1 MKDDLA
7 VTRAALEG
15 GGASQYVLI
24 LGVSGALLIGSVSPV
39 TGLLLAG
46 WAITSSLA
54 GAAAKGRSV
63 AAVITGDKL
72 HALSGDDFNI
82 YKAQLGKDAD
92 AELRRAVAKGL
103 PLTPDAR
110 RYIKFLDSQQRVTK
124 VTNGATAQPAQ
135 PAVAQP
141 PGEPP
146 IFPMEVAAVAQP
158 PGEPPIFPMEVAAR
172 SNLFVLGIGGA
183 GKGMLVSNLIRVAQS
198 DPRVKVFVIDP
209 KGEAGEAGYWETAD
223 RLVSADIQKL
233 DSVTDWLNSAL
244 DQYTDWLAEVESAN
258 GRGLLI
264 IDELFALGHHLKRA
278 KYNRVAD
285 LIVTIA
291 SLGGCKNRKI
301 WLITQTPYVGGVGL
315 NLSQA
320 SQIPWVAIAQRGQ
333 NLRAWKASHLPPLD
347 NLDQLTSASPVGRAI
362 SFGSQW
368 FPMPRLTNYSKID
381 RDGCGDSVW
390 DNIKC
395 EPLIQQWDAQI
406 AVEGIDGFTA
416 KLTPVVAQRVREIW
430 SKRGL

>member
-1 MKDDLA
+1 MTDDLA

-39 TGLLLAG
+39 TGLLLAS
-46 WAITSSLA
+46 WAITSSLV
-54 GAAAKGRSV
+54 GAVAKGRSV

-72 HALSGDDFNI
+72 HALTGDDFNN
-82 YKAQLGKDAD
+82 YKAQLGADAD

-110 RYIKFLDSQQRVTK
+110 RYLKFLDSQRQ
-124 VTNGATAQPAQ
+124 VTNMVTP
-135 PAVAQP
+135 VAQSQP
-141 PGEPP
+141 
-146 IFPMEVAAVAQP
+146 EVAAVAQP
-158 PGEPPIFPMEVAAR
+158 AVGQPQPQDEPPGFPMDLAAR
-172 SNLFVLGIGGA
+172 SNLFVLGVGGA
-183 GKGMLVSNLIRVAQS
+183 GKGMLVSNLIRVAQNDS
-198 DPRVKVFVIDP
+198 RVKVFVIDP
-209 KGEAGEAGYWETAD
+209 KGEPGESGYWETAD
-223 RLVSADIQKL
+223 RLVSADIQNL
-233 DSVTDWLNSAL
+233 DSVVDWLNSAL
-244 DQYTDWLAEVESAN
+244 DEYTDWLTEVEAAG
-258 GRGLLI
+258 GRGLLV

-301 WLITQTPYVGGVGL
+301 WLITQTPFVGGVGL

-333 NLRAWKASHLPPLD
+333 NLRAWKASHLPPVD
-347 NLDQLTSASPVGRAI
+347 NLDQLTAASPVGRAI

-390 DNIKC
+390 DQIKT

-406 AVEGIDGFTA
+406 AAQGLDKFTA
-416 KLTPVVAQRVREIW
+416 KLTPNVAQRVREIW
-430 SKRGL
+430 GNRGL

>member
-1 MKDDLA
+1 MRDDLA
-7 VTRAALEG
+7 ITRAALEG

-39 TGLLLAG
+39 TGLLLAS
-46 WAITSSLA
+46 WAITSSLV
-54 GAAAKGRSV
+54 GAVAKGRSV

-72 HALSGDDFNI
+72 HALSGDDFNT
-82 YKAQLGKDAD
+82 YRAQLGADAD

-103 PLTPDAR
+103 PLTQDAR
-110 RYIKFLDSQQRVTK
+110 RYLKFLDSQRRVTNT
-124 VTNGATAQPAQ
+124 VTPVAQPA
-135 PAVAQP
+135 
-141 PGEPP
+141 
-146 IFPMEVAAVAQP
+146 VAAVAQP
-158 PGEPPIFPMEVAAR
+158 DVAAVAQPQPQSEPPGFPMDLAAR
-172 SNLFVLGIGGA
+172 SNLFILGVGGA

-198 DPRVKVFVIDP
+198 DPKVKVFVIDP
-209 KGEAGEAGYWETAD
+209 KGEVGEAGYWETVN
-223 RLVSADIQKL
+223 RLVSADIQNL

-244 DQYTDWLAEVESAN
+244 DQYTAWLTEVEAAG
-258 GRGLLI
+258 GRGLLV

-291 SLGGCKNRKI
+291 SLGGCKGRKI
-301 WLITQTPYVGGVGL
+301 WLITQTPFVGGVGL

-333 NLRAWKASHLPPLD
+333 NLRAWKASHLPPVD
-347 NLDQLTSASPVGRAI
+347 NLDELTAASPVGRAI
-362 SFGSQW
+362 SFGSRW

-390 DNIKC
+390 DQIKA

-406 AVEGIDGFTA
+406 AVEGLDKFTA
-416 KLTPVVAQRVREIW
+416 KLTPTVAQRVREIW
-430 SKRGL
+430 GKRGL